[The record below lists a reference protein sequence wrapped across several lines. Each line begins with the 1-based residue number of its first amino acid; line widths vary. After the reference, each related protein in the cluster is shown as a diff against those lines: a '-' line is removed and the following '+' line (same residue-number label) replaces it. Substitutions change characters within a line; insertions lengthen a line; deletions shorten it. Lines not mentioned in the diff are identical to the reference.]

1 MADDIRDAIK
11 ASQSLKQAKI
21 NVKIMIDRDFKIT
34 ERDRIMQTIDAEKKN
49 AFSTVDSKDED
60 VVKTSNSKSGVS
72 TETKTKGQNGSKDE
86 SAPSIDKKGERQ
98 KESDKKGPDAD
109 RGANK
114 PKQKSEVVDCE
125 TVEQKDSK
133 GKKTAGQDS
142 PKPSKTSSN
151 KKSSE
156 KITSPGEDDAKK
168 SKGKSNFHV
177 KAVEKD
183 NSRKQKA
190 AQQEATTSNK
200 QSEDKKKADRKTPD
214 SKKKTK
220 AAKSSPSP
228 HNERDLEP
236 SQGKKQSTEE
246 DKSNVSNVDRADSN
260 SKSKSVES
268 AEKKPRSTKS
278 KTKFLGDEVKS
289 ENIQKNKGNK
299 TIPVVPPVELSV
311 AERRN
316 STGSNITIPKAI
328 RTKEDKPNKRVKK
341 PRKLLELRELPR
353 STSDLDIRTSLMP
366 LKKEERKI
374 SSDYDIKDSFEH
386 RTWPQTPPVSVEND
400 IKDSL
405 APKATETDE
414 VKKSRKKS
422 KKWQLPQTRFV
433 EFDDEIK
440 DSLTRRI
447 SSITIPMA
455 IRTEEDRNK
464 KKVNSSYEHS
474 DEHAGPKLS
483 ESRTKE
489 EVKNLNESTCFE
501 ASTTSITEDEN
512 SEMAAVPD
520 ENSVQ
525 SKRDLQSK
533 QDLQSKRDFLIS
545 PLRPVTSEEHA
556 PDSMRKQNSYLPL
569 EYIIDKT
576 GNSDFGSLDDE
587 ETESQPTGRKSAKC
601 TIS

>member
-1 MADDIRDAIK
+1 M
-11 ASQSLKQAKI
+11 
-21 NVKIMIDRDFKIT
+21 
-34 ERDRIMQTIDAEKKN
+34 
-49 AFSTVDSKDED
+49 
-60 VVKTSNSKSGVS
+60 
-72 TETKTKGQNGSKDE
+72 
-86 SAPSIDKKGERQ
+86 
-98 KESDKKGPDAD
+98 
-109 RGANK
+109 
-114 PKQKSEVVDCE
+114 
-125 TVEQKDSK
+125 
-133 GKKTAGQDS
+133 
-142 PKPSKTSSN
+142 
-151 KKSSE
+151 
-156 KITSPGEDDAKK
+156 
-168 SKGKSNFHV
+168 
-177 KAVEKD
+177 
-183 NSRKQKA
+183 
-190 AQQEATTSNK
+190 
-200 QSEDKKKADRKTPD
+200 
-214 SKKKTK
+214 
-220 AAKSSPSP
+220 
-228 HNERDLEP
+228 
-236 SQGKKQSTEE
+236 
-246 DKSNVSNVDRADSN
+246 DRADS
-260 SKSKSVES
+260 
-268 AEKKPRSTKS
+268 
-278 KTKFLGDEVKS
+278 
-289 ENIQKNKGNK
+289 
-299 TIPVVPPVELSV
+299 
-311 AERRN
+311 
-316 STGSNITIPKAI
+316 
-328 RTKEDKPNKRVKK
+328 
-341 PRKLLELRELPR
+341 
-353 STSDLDIRTSLMP
+353 
-366 LKKEERKI
+366 
-374 SSDYDIKDSFEH
+374 KDSFEH

-455 IRTEEDRNK
+455 IRTEEDHNK